1 MAFENTTTEH
11 DMHPAAKQL
20 LVQSLRR
27 DNAEFEPDLVVD
39 GMSDSILSRI
49 VGMCGFGRS

>member
-1 MAFENTTTEH
+1 MAFENTIT
-11 DMHPAAKQL
+11 DQDIDPAAQQ

-27 DNAEFEPDLVVD
+27 DNAEFEPDLAVD

-49 VGMCGFGRS
+49 LGMFGSRRS

>member
-1 MAFENTTTEH
+1 MAFENTITEQ
-11 DMHPAAKQL
+11 DMDPAAQQF
-20 LVQSLRR
+20 VQSLRR

-49 VGMCGFGRS
+49 LGMFGSSRS